1 MTENLS
7 TAYDAI
13 ALLESLGLPVSQEQ
27 LLQPKIRR
35 YFFEC
40 LI

>member
-13 ALLESLGLPVSQEQ
+13 ALLESLGLPVSNWSNNT
-27 LLQPKIRR
+27 LMM
-35 YFFEC
+35 
-40 LI
+40 

>member
-1 MTENLS
+1 MYFCRLKTEIMYLS
-7 TAYDAI
+7 FQKR
-13 ALLESLGLPVSQEQ
+13 LKSKN
-27 LLQPKIRR
+27 PKIRR